1 MRRSISLA
9 VPAVVFLFSIA
20 VRADVIVSTSLSL
33 TSLTITPAKGSVQL
47 KSPFS
52 ASAFAQTQDSLGG
65 SGQQFKTVNGGAASA
80 SASTSV
86 TSATATASVPGLSAS
101 ASGNVDIAEISAFA
115 AATANGG
122 PGSLMGSFE
131 IVGTSGSVT
140 VDFAASL
147 KGDQSLLTNGGGESA
162 KSEIVFSL
170 LLPGVSSSPLLF
182 YDNPLSIGPD
192 SSTILPYSN
201 KLTDAIMLKANT
213 PYLLIGNVDSESS
226 GLSKIPEPS
235 LAVLAALA
243 LSALW
248 FVRGRTA

>member
-1 MRRSISLA
+1 MRQPVRLA
-9 VPAVVFLFSIA
+9 VPAIVLFFSIA

-33 TSLTITPAKGSVQL
+33 TGLRITPASGSVQL

-52 ASAFAQTQDSLGG
+52 ASAFAQTLDSLGG
-65 SGQQFKTVNGGAASA
+65 SGQQFKTVNGGVTSA
-80 SASTSV
+80 SASTTL
-86 TSATATASVPGLSAS
+86 TSAAATASVPGLSAS
-101 ASGNVDIAEISAFA
+101 ASGSVDVAEISAFA

-131 IVGTSGSVT
+131 IVGTSGSVR
-140 VDFAASL
+140 VGFAAAL
-147 KGDQSLLTNGGGESA
+147 TGDQSLVTNGGGESA

-170 LLPGVSSSPLLF
+170 LLPGVSGSPLLF

-192 SSTILPYSN
+192 SSVISPYSDT
-201 KLTDAIMLKANT
+201 LTDSVMLKANT

-226 GLSKIPEPS
+226 GLNIIPEPS
-235 LAVLAALA
+235 LAVLTALA

-248 FVRGRTA
+248 VVRRRIG